1 MVRKRE
7 RIQPPEEQ
15 IETFAGQAEG
25 EPKKQTRTRKKEA
38 EGVARTTIS
47 LPKGLMNKIEQKA
60 FKNKQN
66 GIEPKSVSALIRAA
80 LENYLRK

>member
-1 MVRKRE
+1 MVKKRE
-7 RIQPPEEQ
+7 RIQPTEEQ
-15 IETFAGQAEG
+15 IDAFAGQAEG
-25 EPKKQTRTRKKEA
+25 EPKKQARTRKKEA

-66 GIEPKSVSALIRAA
+66 GIEPKSVSALIRDA
-80 LENYLRK
+80 LETYLK